1 TNSNIT
7 SKTNDNNTS
16 NINKSDAPK
25 TNDSNVSETN
35 ESRGYS
41 NYDEYDDYYE
51 QDLEEIRNPFY
62 NNVQWCLSYSDS
74 IKGLSNEGPF

>member
-1 TNSNIT
+1 MIVTPPRPT
-7 SKTNDNNTS
+7 KVV
-16 NINKSDAPK
+16 
-25 TNDSNVSETN
+25 VS
-35 ESRGYS
+35 YS

-74 IKGLSNEGPF
+74 IKGLSNEGPFGCDD

>member
-1 TNSNIT
+1 
-7 SKTNDNNTS
+7 
-16 NINKSDAPK
+16 
-25 TNDSNVSETN
+25 
-35 ESRGYS
+35 YS

-74 IKGLSNEGPF
+74 IKGLSNEGPFGCDD